1 MVKTIYLN
9 HDQIEPLEE
18 KKIINGSLE
27 ENISNISE
35 IISSMK
41 IKLNNTRIL
50 IEELDRIFIKD
61 KL

>member
-9 HDQIEPLEE
+9 HDQMEPFEE

-27 ENISNISE
+27 ENISNINE

-50 IEELDRIFIKD
+50 IEELDRIFIKN